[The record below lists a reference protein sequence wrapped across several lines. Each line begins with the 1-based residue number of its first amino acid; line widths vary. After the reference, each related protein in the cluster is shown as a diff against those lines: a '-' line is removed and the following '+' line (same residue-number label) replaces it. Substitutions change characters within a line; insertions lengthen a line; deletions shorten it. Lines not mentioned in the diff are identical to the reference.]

1 MRVVIAFLLI
11 LMVSACAPLNNLP
24 WGPYPTYDV
33 PAAVVSVHVD
43 QNGDFYPDD
52 WHTSAVIG
60 EENIRKNLSIAR
72 IFALNVERENIL
84 EKFRADALARV
95 TKTTEGKRRVF
106 VLIHGFNAEVGPAD
120 AGYAVIKQ
128 TIALASTDAV
138 IQLYWDG
145 LTDADNMLNGGRIWF
160 PAVTTSQ
167 HAGSRALREILRQL
181 HDQEVI
187 FITHSRGASVVLSA
201 ISNPNYTTE
210 YAKEVDKLGFEGDF
224 LSPPMVDFSSLKLT
238 MNAIFLAPAIG
249 NPDFWANTCK
259 DKKDKNGNDIKGCTI
274 YRDFAGLSSVRHT
287 VNPGDPVLGKRFFT
301 WNPITLPCSFNATT
315 LGYTEECGSWVRDRY
330 NARTAWLLPYQL
342 QPMKTHSF
350 VCYAGHPVLR
360 HMLHDIGVES
370 RRGLDPN
377 AMPPKNC
384 RKA

>member
-1 MRVVIAFLLI
+1 MRVVIALLT
-11 LMVSACAPLNNLP
+11 LLLASACAPLNNLP

-33 PAAVVSVHVD
+33 PSAVVSVHVD

-52 WHTSAVIG
+52 WHTNPVIG
-60 EENIRKNLSIAR
+60 EKNIQRNLSIAGSFAANGDRPGILNSFR
-72 IFALNVERENIL
+72 IESLENV
-84 EKFRADALARV
+84 AR
-95 TKTTEGKRRVF
+95 TTVGKQRVF
-106 VLIHGFNAEVGPAD
+106 VLVHGFNAEVGPAD
-120 AGYAVIKQ
+120 AGYAVLKQ

-138 IQLYWDG
+138 IQFYWDG
-145 LTDADNMLNGGRIWF
+145 LTDADSIINGGRIWF
-160 PAVTTSQ
+160 PAVATSQ
-167 HAGSRALREILRQL
+167 HAGSRALRAILRQL

-201 ISNPNYTTE
+201 ISNPNYTTK
-210 YAKEVDKLGFEGDF
+210 YAKEIDELDFAPDF
-224 LSPPMVDFSSLKLT
+224 LDPPETDFRAQNLK

-249 NPDFWANTCK
+249 NPDFWKKSCK
-259 DKKDKNGNDIKGCTI
+259 DKKGCAE
-274 YRDFAGLSSVRHT
+274 YRDFVGLKSIRHT

-301 WNPITLPCSFNATT
+301 WNPLTLPCSFNATT
-315 LGYTEECGSWVRDRY
+315 LGYTEKCGSWVRDHY
-330 NARTAWLLPYQL
+330 NTRMAWLIPYQV

-377 AMPPKNC
+377 AMPPRTC
-384 RKA
+384 RNG